1 MASESGHP
9 HPHARTPSHAT
20 HGGRSAGAPRHAH
33 RHSHGHAHHGSPAR
47 AFGIGVVLNF
57 GLVLVEV
64 VFGVLSHSMALL
76 ADAGHNLGDVLG
88 LVLASGAAILAQRKP
103 TKRRTYGYRR
113 LTVFAALANGV
124 LLLVAT
130 GGVMWE
136 SIRRLASPRS
146 VDVQTVM
153 LVALFGAV
161 VNGGSASLF
170 FAARD
175 RDLNVKAAFVHLIGD
190 AAISLGV
197 VGAGLVIKWTGW
209 LWADPA
215 TAIVVSVLI
224 LASTWSLM
232 RRSIDLV
239 LDAVPEKIDIDA
251 VRAFLEHRPDV
262 LQVHDLHVW
271 AMSTTETALTA
282 HLVMPRVAAASTFL
296 SGTCKEL
303 HDRFGIEH
311 ATLQVDPEDA
321 PDPCVLAA
329 EERV

>member
-1 MASESGHP
+1 LKPQLGKSESG
-9 HPHARTPSHAT
+9 SE
-20 HGGRSAGAPRHAH
+20 G
-33 RHSHGHAHHGSPAR
+33 HGHAHRAHDHHDHHHHDHHGHGHGGTVR

-57 GLVLVEV
+57 GLVVVEV
-64 VFGVLSHSMALL
+64 VFGLLAHSMALL

-88 LVLASGAAILAQRKP
+88 LMLASGAAILAQRKP

-113 LTVFAALANGV
+113 LTVFAALANAV

-136 SIRRLASPRS
+136 SIRRLAAPERI
-146 VDVQTVM
+146 DVQTVVF
-153 LVALFGAV
+153 VALGGAL
-161 VNGGSASLF
+161 VNGVSAALF
-170 FAARD
+170 FRGRGD
-175 RDLNVKAAFVHLIGD
+175 DLNVRAAFVHLVGD
-190 AAISLGV
+190 AAISIGV
-197 VGAGLVIKWTGW
+197 VAASLLIRATGW

-215 TAIVVSVLI
+215 TAIVVSLLI
-224 LASTWSLM
+224 LVSTWSLL
-232 RRSIDLV
+232 RRSMDLV

-251 VRAFLEHRPDV
+251 VRAFLEQRPQV
-262 LQVHDLHVW
+262 RQVHDLHVW

-282 HLVMPRVAAASTFL
+282 HLVMPASSLQPTFV

-311 ATLQVDPEDA
+311 ATLQVEPDDA
-321 PDPCVLAA
+321 PDPCVLAP

>member
-1 MASESGHP
+1 LKPQLGTSESGS
-9 HPHARTPSHAT
+9 AGQSHAHD
-20 HGGRSAGAPRHAH
+20 HGRHEH
-33 RHSHGHAHHGSPAR
+33 HDHHHGHSHGGSTVR

-57 GLVLVEV
+57 GLVVVEV
-64 VFGVLSHSMALL
+64 VYGLLAHSMALL

-88 LVLASGAAILAQRKP
+88 LMLASGAAILAQRKP

-113 LTVFAALANGV
+113 LTVFAALANAV

-136 SIRRLASPRS
+136 SIRRLAAPQPI
-146 VDVQTVM
+146 DVQTVV
-153 LVALFGAV
+153 LVALGGAV
-161 VNGGSASLF
+161 VNGVSAALF
-170 FAARD
+170 FRG
-175 RDLNVKAAFVHLIGD
+175 RGSDLNVRAAFVHLVGD

-197 VGAGLVIKWTGW
+197 VAASLVIRATGW

-215 TAIVVSVLI
+215 TAIVVSLLI
-224 LASTWSLM
+224 LISTWSLL
-232 RRSIDLV
+232 RRSMDLV

-251 VRAFLEHRPDV
+251 VRAFLEQRPQV
-262 LQVHDLHVW
+262 RQVHDLHVW

-282 HLVMPRVAAASTFL
+282 HLVMPASSLEPTFV

-311 ATLQVDPEDA
+311 ATIQVEPDDA
-321 PDPCVLAA
+321 PDPCVLAP

>member
-1 MASESGHP
+1 MKPPADP
-9 HPHARTPSHAT
+9 AR
-20 HGGRSAGAPRHAH
+20 HGDHDH
-33 RHSHGHAHHGSPAR
+33 DHHHGHAHAHGHGHEHDHGNPAR
-47 AFGIGVVLNF
+47 AFGIGVALNF
-57 GLVLVEV
+57 ALVVVEV
-64 VFGVLSHSMALL
+64 VYGVFSHSMSLL

-88 LVLASGAAILAQRKP
+88 LFLASGAAILAQRKP

-113 LTVFAALANGV
+113 LTVFAALANAV
-124 LLLVAT
+124 VLLVAT

-136 SIRRLASPRS
+136 SIRRLAAPEA

-153 LVALFGAV
+153 VVGLLGAAVNGASAALFV
-161 VNGGSASLF
+161 GGHGN
-170 FAARD
+170 
-175 RDLNVKAAFVHLIGD
+175 DLNVRAAFVHLLGD

-197 VGAGLVIKWTGW
+197 VAASLVIRATGW

-215 TAIVVSVLI
+215 TAIFVSLLI
-224 LASTWSLM
+224 LVSTWSLL
-232 RRSIDLV
+232 RRSIDMV

-251 VRAFLEHRPDV
+251 VRTFLEQRPLV
-262 LQVHDLHVW
+262 RQVHDLHVW

-282 HLVMPRVAAASTFL
+282 HLVMPASSVQSSFV

-321 PDPCVLAA
+321 PSPCVLAA
-329 EERV
+329 SERI

>member
-1 MASESGHP
+1 V
-9 HPHARTPSHAT
+9 
-20 HGGRSAGAPRHAH
+20 
-33 RHSHGHAHHGSPAR
+33 R

-57 GLVLVEV
+57 ALVVVEV
-64 VFGVLSHSMALL
+64 VYGLLAHSMALL

-113 LTVFAALANGV
+113 LTVFAALANAI

-130 GGVMWE
+130 GGILWE
-136 SIRRLASPRS
+136 SVRRLSAPQTI
-146 VDVQTVM
+146 DVRTVIFI
-153 LVALFGAV
+153 ALGGAV
-161 VNGGSASLF
+161 VNGVSASLF
-170 FAARD
+170 FEGRGN
-175 RDLNVKAAFVHLIGD
+175 DLNVRAAFVHLLGD

-197 VGAGLVIKWTGW
+197 VGASLVIRATGW

-215 TAIVVSVLI
+215 TAIVVSLLI
-224 LASTWSLM
+224 LVSTWALL

-251 VRAFLEHRPDV
+251 VRTFLEERPEV
-262 LQVHDLHVW
+262 RQVHDLHVW

-282 HLVMPRVAAASTFL
+282 HLVMPASAMKSTFL

-321 PDPCVLAA
+321 PDPCVLAP